1 MEKQIQKKSKSIS
14 WYRLFQKIKKQ
25 PLHKTRNTTV
35 QVLIDGAMQDC
46 SLIFTDSGKH
56 FYLKPV
62 SAKSRFTDGMSVIR
76 DGDDA
81 DDVIR
86 CPHCR
91 KEIATNDDADYFGF
105 PAHCEYC
112 GTKLIR

>member
-14 WYRLFQKIKKQ
+14 WYRLFQEIGKQ
-25 PLHKTRNTTV
+25 PFYKTRNTTV

-62 SAKSRFTDGMSVIR
+62 SANSRFTDGMSESET
-76 DGDDA
+76 A
-81 DDVIR
+81 MMQMM
-86 CPHCR
+86 
-91 KEIATNDDADYFGF
+91 
-105 PAHCEYC
+105 
-112 GTKLIR
+112 

>member
-1 MEKQIQKKSKSIS
+1 MEKQIQKKSKSLS
-14 WYRLFQKIKKQ
+14 WHRLFQKIGKQ

-62 SAKSRFTDGMSVIR
+62 VSYRITCNNGNQR
-76 DGDDA
+76 
-81 DDVIR
+81 
-86 CPHCR
+86 
-91 KEIATNDDADYFGF
+91 T
-105 PAHCEYC
+105 
-112 GTKLIR
+112 LINP